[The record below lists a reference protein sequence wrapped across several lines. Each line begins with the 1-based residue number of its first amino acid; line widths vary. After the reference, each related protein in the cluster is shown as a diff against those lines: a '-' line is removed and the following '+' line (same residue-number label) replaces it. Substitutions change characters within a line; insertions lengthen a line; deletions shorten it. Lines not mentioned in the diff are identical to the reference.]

1 MPVIYTIYPARN
13 LIHTRCFGDVT
24 LEEVTEHFRELERDP
39 NRPDRL
45 NVLLDLSEMTSVPEA
60 QQVRAAS
67 YQVEKILRLVQF
79 QAVAIVAC
87 NDVLFG
93 MMRMFEAF
101 AHEYFTVTQV
111 FRETAE
117 AKAWLASHESK
128 PTTDGSTPPLS

>member
-1 MPVIYTIYPARN
+1 MPVTYTIYPAKN
-13 LIHTRCFGDVT
+13 LIHTRCIGDVT

-60 QQVRAAS
+60 QQVRGAS
-67 YQVEKILRLVQF
+67 YQVEKILRSVQF
-79 QAVAIVAC
+79 QAVAIVVW

-101 AHEYFTVTQV
+101 AHEYFTATQV
-111 FRETAE
+111 FRQTADAE
-117 AKAWLASHESK
+117 AWLVSHELKSNPGK
-128 PTTDGSTPPLS
+128 